1 MTRYVFLSRN
11 EADTDRLGTALATEA
26 PAGITIALCGTLG
39 AGKTRLV
46 QAVAQA
52 LGVPAGEALSP
63 TFVMIHEYH
72 GRRAIYHID
81 AYRIKDAE
89 EFFELGVDE
98 LLESDGLV
106 MIEWADRVRSSL
118 PDDRLELT
126 LEVAGPSARTVL
138 IEGIGPKSDAAAAR
152 IAAVL
157 GAEAQ
162 TR

>member
-11 EADTDRLGTALATEA
+11 EADTDRLGAALACEA
-26 PAGITIALCGTLG
+26 PAGAVVALCGTLG

-52 LGVPAGEALSP
+52 IDVPAGEALSP
-63 TFVMIHEYH
+63 TFVLIHEYH
-72 GRRAIYHID
+72 GRRTIYHID
-81 AYRIKDAE
+81 AYRIKDAD
-89 EFFELGVDE
+89 EFFELGVEE
-98 LLESDGLV
+98 LLDGDGLV

-118 PDDRLELT
+118 PDDRLQLT
-126 LEVAGPSARTVL
+126 LEVAGPSARTVT
-138 IEGIGPKSDAAAAR
+138 IEGLGPKSAAAAKR

>member
-1 MTRYVFLSRN
+1 MMRYVFLSRN
-11 EADTDRLGTALATEA
+11 EADTDRLGAALAAET
-26 PAGITIALCGTLG
+26 PAGVVVALCGTLG

-52 LGVPAGEALSP
+52 LGVPAGAALSP

-72 GRRAIYHID
+72 GRRTIYHID
-81 AYRIKDAE
+81 AYRVKDAD

-98 LLESDGLV
+98 LLDGDGLV

-118 PDDRLELT
+118 SHDRLELT
-126 LEVAGPSARTVL
+126 LEATGLTERTVV
-138 IEGIGPKSDAAAAR
+138 IEGLGPTSDAAAER

-157 GAEAQ
+157 SAEAQ

>member
-1 MTRYVFLSRN
+1 MKRYTFLSRN
-11 EADTDRLGTALATEA
+11 EADTDRLGVALASET
-26 PAGITIALCGTLG
+26 PAGTVVALCGTLG

-46 QAVAQA
+46 QSVAQA
-52 LGVPAGEALSP
+52 LDVPAGAALSP

-72 GRRAIYHID
+72 GRRPIYHID
-81 AYRIKDAE
+81 AYRIKDAD

-98 LLESDGLV
+98 LLDSDGLV

-126 LEVAGPSARTVL
+126 IEVAGPSARTIT
-138 IEGIGPKSDAAAAR
+138 IEGLGPTSDAAAKR

-157 GAEAQ
+157 GADARTQ
-162 TR
+162 